1 MNAVSN
7 SLKFLLNVSKFQSI
21 LARKLDGCLGG
32 LGFSEFI
39 ILYALSQA
47 PEQKLR
53 RVDLADKIGLTASGV
68 TRLLVPMEKIGLVKR
83 DLNENDARV
92 RYVML
97 SPGGRNKLIEAL
109 ERAEL
114 FVSENIPAG
123 KAARITKF
131 NDLITEFNQ
140 IFK

>member
-7 SLKFLLNVSKFQSI
+7 SLKFLLNVAKFQAI
-21 LARKLDGCLGG
+21 LARKLDGCMGG

-47 PEQKLR
+47 PEQKMR

-68 TRLLVPMEKIGLVKR
+68 TRLLIPMEKVGLVKR

-97 SPGGRNKLIEAL
+97 SPGGKNRLIEGL

-114 FVSENIPAG
+114 FVTENMPAS
-123 KAARITKF
+123 KSAKITKF
-131 NDLITEFNQ
+131 NDLITEFNL